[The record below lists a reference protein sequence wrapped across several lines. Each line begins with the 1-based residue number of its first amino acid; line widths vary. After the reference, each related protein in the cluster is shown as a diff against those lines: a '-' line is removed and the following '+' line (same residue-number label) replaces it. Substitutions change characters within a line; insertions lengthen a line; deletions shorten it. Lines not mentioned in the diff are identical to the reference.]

1 MKTFPFISDQLAW
14 SVLQRVLALLLILH
28 GVARVYLG
36 TVDDFGGFLTE
47 KGFPIGTVIAWS
59 ITVFEMIGGG
69 LLFFN
74 YFTRWI
80 AILFAIELLMGIILV
95 HAKNGWFVVGASLGG
110 VEYSVLLI
118 ICFSLIALRNHD

>member
-36 TVDDFGGFLTE
+36 TVDYFGGFLTE